1 MGCIGR
7 ICELSV
13 SEYKFED
20 ISLSFYT
27 TLLALKM
34 LGFDRKRNVLSTA
47 ILSAAVFPEGY
58 SDLQAMNSPTSE

>member
-1 MGCIGR
+1 M
-7 ICELSV
+7 
-13 SEYKFED
+13 
-20 ISLSFYT
+20 
-27 TLLALKM
+27 KM